1 MTHSPIKSGDPSL
14 PAPMGRQHAA
24 PLAPQRLDEI
34 LDSVETHLDEI
45 AGASTPPLAAPETAR
60 ILVIDDEPINIKVI
74 QKYLHQYGFHNV
86 RGIIDPTVALSDI
99 LSEQPDVILLDIM
112 MPRISGIEVLQ
123 QIRNNPVTAHLPV
136 IILTASCD
144 RETKLAV
151 LDRGATDFL
160 AKPVDIYELM
170 PRVRNALTQK
180 RYHDRLRDYASDLER
195 AVRQR
200 TAELEASRKEVIY
213 CLARAAELRDDDTG
227 HHVLRVGQYA
237 AVIGRALGL
246 DEPFVEMLE
255 QAAQLHDIGKIGI
268 PDEILLKPGQLDPEQ
283 YERMQRHAVLGK
295 RIIEPMPESAAIRL
309 KRHVHIGQDVLEC
322 GASPV
327 LQMAAQIALTHH
339 EHWDGTGYPLGLAG
353 EDIPLVGRITAVADV
368 FDALASK
375 RPYKPPLPVDQCFAM
390 IELERGQQFD
400 SRIVDA
406 FLSCRGQI
414 TAIQLQYADLA

>member
-1 MTHSPIKSGDPSL
+1 MTSPQSTAISGKPSPPNGTEVLLDTIESQLDVFASAGAPSL
-14 PAPMGRQHAA
+14 AD
-24 PLAPQRLDEI
+24 PQ
-34 LDSVETHLDEI
+34 
-45 AGASTPPLAAPETAR
+45 TAR

-74 QKYLHQYGFHNV
+74 QKYLHGYGYPNV
-86 RGIIDPTVALSDI
+86 RGISDPTFAFDTI
-99 LSEQPDVILLDIM
+99 RSEPTDVILLDVM
-112 MPRISGIEVLQ
+112 MPRVSGMEVLQ
-123 QIRNNPVTAHLPV
+123 QIRGDAATAHLPV

-180 RYHDRLRDYASDLER
+180 RYHDQLRGYASHLED

-237 AVIGRALGL
+237 AVIGRSLGL
-246 DEPFVEMLE
+246 DSATVEMLE

-268 PDEILLKPGQLDPEQ
+268 PDEILLKPGKLDPEQ
-283 YERMQRHAVLGK
+283 YERMKRHAVLGK
-295 RIIEPMPESAAIRL
+295 RIIEPLPDHSWERL
-309 KRHVHIGQDVLEC
+309 KGHVFVGQQVLEC
-322 GASPV
+322 GSSPV
-327 LQMAAQIALTHH
+327 LKMAAQIALTHH

-353 EDIPLVGRITAVADV
+353 EDIPLEGRITAVADV

-375 RPYKPPLPVDQCFAM
+375 RPYKAPLPFDRCFAM
-390 IELERGQQFD
+390 IAEERGKHFD
-400 SRIVDA
+400 PRVVET
-406 FLSCRGQI
+406 FLRCRSEI
-414 TAIQLQYADLA
+414 TAIQLQYADLV

>member
-1 MTHSPIKSGDPSL
+1 MTTAPTQRGDSA
-14 PAPMGRQHAA
+14 PAASSSRAPAA
-24 PLAPQRLDEI
+24 AAPQRIDAL
-34 LDSVETHLDEI
+34 LDSVESHLDEI
-45 AGASTPPLAAPETAR
+45 AGASTPPLAPPETAR
-60 ILVIDDEPINIKVI
+60 ILVIDDEPVNIKVI
-74 QKYLHQYGFHNV
+74 QKYLQQYGYTNV
-86 RGIIDPTVALSDI
+86 RGIIDPTVALQDI
-99 LSEQPDVILLDIM
+99 QADQPDVILLDVM

-123 QIRNNPVTAHLPV
+123 QVRDNPSTAHLPV

-170 PRVRNALTQK
+170 PRVRNALVQK
-180 RYHDRLRDYASDLER
+180 RYHDRLRDYAKDLEY

-237 AVIGRALGL
+237 AIIGRALGL
-246 DEPFVEMLE
+246 DDATVEMLE

-295 RIIEPMPESAAIRL
+295 RIIQPLPESAALRL
-309 KRHVHIGQDVLEC
+309 KQHVHIGKDVLDC
-322 GASPV
+322 GQSPV

-353 EDIPLVGRITAVADV
+353 EDIPLEGRITAVADV

-390 IELERGQQFD
+390 IELERGLQFD
-400 SRIVDA
+400 PRIVDV
-406 FLSCRGQI
+406 FLTCRGQI

>member
-1 MTHSPIKSGDPSL
+1 MSQAPFQSDHLADA
-14 PAPMGRQHAA
+14 PAGQVLAEQA
-24 PLAPQRLDEI
+24 PRRLDAL
-34 LDSVETHLDEI
+34 LDSVESHLDEI
-45 AGASTPPLAAPETAR
+45 AAASAPPLAQSAR
-60 ILVIDDEPINIKVI
+60 ILVIDDEPTNIKVI
-74 QKYLHQYGFHNV
+74 QKYLKQYGYDNV
-86 RGIIDPTVALSDI
+86 RGITDPTIAISDI
-99 LSEQPDVILLDIM
+99 QNQLPDVVLLDIM

-123 QIRNNPVTAHLPV
+123 QIRSNAATAHLPV

-170 PRVRNALTQK
+170 PRVRNALVQK
-180 RYHDRLRDYASDLER
+180 RYHDRLRDYAKDLEH

-246 DEPFVEMLE
+246 DEPTIELLE

-295 RIIEPMPESAAIRL
+295 RIIQPLPESAGNRL
-309 KRHVHIGQDVLEC
+309 KQHVYIGKDVLDC

-353 EDIPLVGRITAVADV
+353 EDIPLEGRITAVADV

-400 SRIVDA
+400 PRIVDA
-406 FLSCRGQI
+406 FLSCRSQV
-414 TAIQLQYADLA
+414 TAIQLQFADLG

>member
-1 MTHSPIKSGDPSL
+1 MAIAPINPAAAHADSAPAGSADRLLDTIQTQLDTIAAPGIPSL
-14 PAPMGRQHAA
+14 T
-24 PLAPQRLDEI
+24 PL
-34 LDSVETHLDEI
+34 
-45 AGASTPPLAAPETAR
+45 ETAR

-74 QKYLHQYGFHNV
+74 QKYLNQYGYQNV
-86 RGIIDPTVALSDI
+86 RGIIDPTVALDSI
-99 LSEQPDVILLDIM
+99 HTEQPDVILLDIM

-123 QIRNNPVTAHLPV
+123 QVRSNPATAHLPV

-144 RETKLAV
+144 RETKIAV

-180 RYHDRLRDYASDLER
+180 RYHDRLRDYAKDLEQ

-213 CLARAAELRDDDTG
+213 CLARAAELRDDNTG

-246 DEPFVEMLE
+246 DETTVEMLE

-283 YERMQRHAVLGK
+283 YERMQKHAVLGK
-295 RIIEPMPESAAIRL
+295 RLIEPMPISAWDRL
-309 KRHVHIGQDVLEC
+309 KKHVHIGQDVLQC
-322 GASPV
+322 GSSPV

-339 EHWDGTGYPLGLAG
+339 EHWDGTGYPLGLAS
-353 EDIPLVGRITAVADV
+353 EDIPLEGRITAVADV

-375 RPYKPPLPVDQCFAM
+375 RPYKPPLPIDQCFAM
-390 IELERGQQFD
+390 IELERGQQFEP
-400 SRIVDA
+400 RIVDA
-406 FLSCRGQI
+406 FLSCRSQI